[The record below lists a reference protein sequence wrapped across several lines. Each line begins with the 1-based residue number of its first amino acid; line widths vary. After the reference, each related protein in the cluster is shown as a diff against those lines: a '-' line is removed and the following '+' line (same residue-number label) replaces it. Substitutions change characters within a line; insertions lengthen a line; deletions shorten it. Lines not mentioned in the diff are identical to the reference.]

1 MDKMNQLIGYPG
13 VLDDAVLPARDYP
26 LCPQE
31 QFSRKP
37 GNESTT
43 DQALS
48 VKIPGCCPRFFFF
61 FKSGYMDLEIKTSI
75 KKVANVQPSCLNAW
89 SINTEFTIPWAGA
102 RLSRLIWDGK

>member
-1 MDKMNQLIGYPG
+1 MACSVNGQMNQLICYPG
-13 VLDDAVLPARDYP
+13 VLDDAVLPAPDYP

-48 VKIPGCCPRFFFF
+48 IKIARRCPRFFCFF
-61 FKSGYMDLEIKTSI
+61 EIRVYGPGDKDVNKEI
-75 KKVANVQPSCLNAW
+75 GQCAA
-89 SINTEFTIPWAGA
+89 I
-102 RLSRLIWDGK
+102 LS